1 MLIFIL
7 LLSASAVAGRS
18 NTIQIAPGSYL
29 QGRRSLAENELEPV
43 EGEIGSP
50 STRRNGLDRRYLE
63 EGEGGGD
70 NAKDAVMC
78 PTDMLECPGG
88 TFIERKREH
97 DCEFGECPSNFSE
110 NDIVNEDGFS
120 TSDAESQEA
129 LVADDETDSS
139 FGIVSEAKIEEGG
152 GGGMV
157 EADENDG
164 NHKEEVITDSTI
176 DEANVLGT
184 AE

>member
-1 MLIFIL
+1 MISIL
-7 LLSASAVAGRS
+7 LLSEPLPALAIGV
-18 NTIQIAPGSYL
+18 IQYGSHPDA
-29 QGRRSLAENELEPV
+29 LAENEIEPF

-129 LVADDETDSS
+129 LVADDETVSS
-139 FGIVSEAKIEEGG
+139 LGIVNEAEIEEGVEEGMSEADGNDGELQG
-152 GGGMV
+152 GG
-157 EADENDG
+157 DIRLNY
-164 NHKEEVITDSTI
+164 
-176 DEANVLGT
+176 
-184 AE
+184 